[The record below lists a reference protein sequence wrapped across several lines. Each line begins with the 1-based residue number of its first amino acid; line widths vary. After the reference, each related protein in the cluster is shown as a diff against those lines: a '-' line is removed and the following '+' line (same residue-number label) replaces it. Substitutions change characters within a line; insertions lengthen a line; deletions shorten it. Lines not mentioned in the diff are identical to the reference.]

1 MVLQVVKLLREAYGR
16 VKRLLRKVCLTTVI
30 GPVVE

>member
-16 VKRLLRKVCLTTVI
+16 VKRLLKKVCLTAVM
-30 GPVVE
+30 GSALE